1 MSSEA
6 VLSPALA
13 AERHDGPRAL
23 ALRYLAAMERRD
35 LDAVRGFVSEDAE
48 FVFPGGARRSDLA
61 AIVKGSSGR
70 YRSIAK
76 HIERCD
82 LCEGGDGTA
91 TVYVLGSL
99 YGQWPG
105 GAAFSGIRFVDRFEI
120 AGGLIRRQ
128 EVWNDSGEARLA
140 AAGAP
145 SSAPGPATTSSIRR

>member
-6 VLSPALA
+6 ILSPALA

-35 LDAVRGFVSEDAE
+35 LDAARVLVTADAE

-61 AIVKGSSGR
+61 AIVAGSSGR

-76 HIERCD
+76 HVERCD
-82 LCEGGDGTA
+82 LCERADGTA
-91 TVYVLGSL
+91 VVYVLGTL
-99 YGQWPG
+99 YGQWPDG
-105 GAAFSGIRFVDRFEI
+105 SAFSGIRFVDRFEV

-128 EVWNDSGEARLA
+128 EVWNDSGETRLA
-140 AAGAP
+140 AQGARP
-145 SSAPGPATTSSIRR
+145 

>member
-6 VLSPALA
+6 ILSPALA
-13 AERHDGPRAL
+13 AERHDGPQAL

-35 LDAVRGFVSEDAE
+35 LDAARSLVSADAQ
-48 FVFPGGARRSDLA
+48 FTFPGGARRSDLA
-61 AIVKGSSGR
+61 AIVTGSSGR

-82 LCEGGDGTA
+82 LCERTDGTA
-91 TVYVLGSL
+91 SVYVLGSL
-99 YGQWPG
+99 YGQWPD

-140 AAGAP
+140 AQVRNAG
-145 SSAPGPATTSSIRR
+145 

>member
-6 VLSPALA
+6 VLSPAMA

-35 LDAVRGFVSEDAE
+35 LDAARGLVSEDAV
-48 FVFPGGARRSDLA
+48 FVFPGGVRRSDLS
-61 AIVKGSSGR
+61 AIVAGSSGR

-82 LCEGGDGTA
+82 LCERADGTA
-91 TVYVLGSL
+91 VVYVLGSL
-99 YGQWPG
+99 YGQWPDG
-105 GAAFSGIRFVDRFEI
+105 STFSGIRFVDRFEI
-120 AGGLIRRQ
+120 EGGLISRQ

-140 AAGAP
+140 AQVRNAG
-145 SSAPGPATTSSIRR
+145 

>member
-6 VLSPALA
+6 ILSPALA

-35 LDAVRGFVSEDAE
+35 LGAARSLVSADAE
-48 FVFPGGARRSDLA
+48 FIFPGGTRRSDLP
-61 AIVKGSSGR
+61 AIVDGSAGR

-82 LCEGGDGTA
+82 LCELAGGTA

-99 YGQWPG
+99 YGQWPDG
-105 GAAFSGIRFVDRFEI
+105 SAFSGIRFVDRFEI
-120 AGGLIRRQ
+120 AGGLIVRQ
-128 EVWNDSGEARLA
+128 DVWNDSGETRLA
-140 AAGAP
+140 AQSP
-145 SSAPGPATTSSIRR
+145 NSA

>member
-6 VLSPALA
+6 ILSPALA

-35 LDAVRGFVSEDAE
+35 LDAARVLVTADAE

-61 AIVKGSSGR
+61 AIVAGSSGR

-76 HIERCD
+76 HGERCD
-82 LCEGGDGTA
+82 LCERADGTA
-91 TVYVLGSL
+91 VVYVLGTL
-99 YGQWPG
+99 YGQWPDG
-105 GAAFSGIRFVDRFEI
+105 SAFSGIRFVDRFEV

-128 EVWNDSGEARLA
+128 EVWNDSGETRLA
-140 AAGAP
+140 AQGARP
-145 SSAPGPATTSSIRR
+145 